1 MRCYWRSLPEAISV
15 MSRKIVIRGRGSGAP
30 STSVSFCP
38 TLGSM
43 RFLRMCPL
51 TISVYAMQYNVSSYV
66 HPVFGRPNP
75 KLFIVR
81 LLTLQRAWSFTS
93 PTPSHTRLLRRS
105 SPNTPVAIAFPGSV
119 TLTTLVGVAIVEVPL
134 SDRVYVFVHVV
145 ETFPIQQFTQTFSTT
160 VAVFVI
166 VVVPEAL
173 LVALLVVFVTTT
185 QQVSLGKR
193 RVTGGCTFE

>member
-1 MRCYWRSLPEAISV
+1 
-15 MSRKIVIRGRGSGAP
+15 
-30 STSVSFCP
+30 
-38 TLGSM
+38 
-43 RFLRMCPL
+43 
-51 TISVYAMQYNVSSYV
+51 
-66 HPVFGRPNP
+66 
-75 KLFIVR
+75 
-81 LLTLQRAWSFTS
+81 
-93 PTPSHTRLLRRS
+93 
-105 SPNTPVAIAFPGSV
+105 VAIAFPGSV